1 MAKIAIIIFSE
12 LETMEA
18 PGRVSN
24 AFFPADEDRKQGE
37 FQIINF

>member
-1 MAKIAIIIFSE
+1 MAKIAIIIFSD
-12 LETMEA
+12 TDSMEA
-18 PGRVSN
+18 LGRVSN